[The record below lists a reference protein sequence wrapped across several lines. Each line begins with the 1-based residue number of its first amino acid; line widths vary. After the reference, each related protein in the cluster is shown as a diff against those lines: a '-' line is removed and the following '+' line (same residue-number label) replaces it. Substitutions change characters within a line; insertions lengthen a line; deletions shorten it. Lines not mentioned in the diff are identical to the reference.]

1 MVPFRLPAAP
11 RVLDAAPAKIGLV
24 LLALPL
30 LTNSPRPAHAH
41 EGHDH
46 GAPQAPISKT
56 IAPRG
61 EAASAAFEL
70 VAIPRGDALVLYL
83 DRFATA
89 EPITDATL
97 EVETPAGPATAEP
110 APDGSYR
117 LSAPWLAR
125 RDPGQDHLD
134 LVVTVTAGADVD
146 VLSLAIVLPPAPKGG
161 KAAASPPAE
170 PPAHAGHDGESWVQA
185 LHERLT
191 DRLAARDPGA
201 GLFAAG
207 GFVLGLATMALMR
220 AGRRAPVLAV
230 LVLAVT
236 LVLGATAFA
245 HDGDHAETRAAFVP
259 PPADLAQRLADGA
272 VFVPKPTQRLLS
284 LRTQIVAEG
293 AFRRTV
299 SLPGRIIPDPNA
311 SGVVQSSVGGRL
323 APPPSGTFPR
333 LGTRVRPGEVLAL
346 VTPPVQRVDLSDM
359 RQRQGELDQQIAIVQ
374 RRVDRYLKLAPGGAV
389 SQVQLDEA
397 QDELKGLKDR
407 RTALDRIRQEPEVL
421 TAPVGGV
428 IAEAAAVAGQMAN
441 PGQMVFQIVDP
452 QKLWVE
458 ALSFDALTPAADA
471 TARMADGRTLPLAY
485 QGAGLADRN
494 QAIPVQFAIQGGSE
508 GLRVGQFVTVLAA
521 IDAEQR
527 GLALP
532 RASVV
537 RTANGQD
544 VVYAH
549 IAAERYEA
557 KPVRVAP
564 LDGAR
569 VLVEAGVKPGTRVV
583 VQGAELLDQVR

>member
-1 MVPFRLPAAP
+1 MFPSLLTAA
-11 RVLDAAPAKIGLV
+11 RRA
-24 LLALPL
+24 LAVALALTTLPL
-30 LTNSPRPAHAH
+30 LASAH

-46 GAPQAPISKT
+46 GAPQAPVSKT

-61 EAASAAFEL
+61 EASSSAFEL

-83 DRFATA
+83 DRFATG
-89 EPITDATL
+89 EPVTDATL
-97 EVETPAGPATAEP
+97 EVETPDGPAAATA

-117 LSAPWLAR
+117 LPAPWLAR
-125 RDPGQDHLD
+125 GSQGGDHLD

-146 VLSLAIVLPPAPKGG
+146 VLPLALALPPPD
-161 KAAASPPAE
+161 AAAPTPPAQGTGWL
-170 PPAHAGHDGESWVQA
+170 HA
-185 LHERLT
+185 LT
-191 DRLAARDPGA
+191 DRLADRLADRDPGA
-201 GLFAAG
+201 GLAAAG
-207 GFVLGLATMALMR
+207 GFVLGLVAMGLMR
-220 AGRRAPVLAV
+220 AGRRMPVLAV
-230 LVLAVT
+230 LVLAAT

-245 HDGDHAETRAAFVP
+245 HESGNHGHPESRAALVT
-259 PPADLAQRLADGA
+259 PADAPTDLAQRLADGT
-272 VFVPKPTQRLLS
+272 VFVPKPTQRLFS
-284 LRTQIVAEG
+284 LRTEVTAEG

-333 LGTRVRPGEVLAL
+333 LGTRVRQGEVLAL
-346 VTPPVQRVDLSDM
+346 VTPPVQQVDLSDM

-374 RRVDRYLKLAPGGAV
+374 RRVDRYQKLAPGGAV

-407 RTALDRIRQEPEVL
+407 RTALDRIRLEPEVL

-452 QKLWVE
+452 ARLWVE

-471 TARMADGRTLPLAY
+471 TARLADGRSLPLAY

-494 QAIPVQFAIQGGSE
+494 QAIPVQFAIGGGLE

-521 IDAEQR
+521 IDAERR

-549 IAAERYEA
+549 TTAERYEA
-557 KPVRVAP
+557 QAVRVAP
-564 LDGAR
+564 LDGTR
-569 VLVEAGVKPGTRVV
+569 VLIEAGLKPGTRVV

>member
-1 MVPFRLPAAP
+1 MFPFRLPAA
-11 RVLDAAPAKIGLV
+11 RRALAVA
-24 LLALPL
+24 LALTALPFL
-30 LTNSPRPAHAH
+30 SAQIQAH

-46 GAPQAPISKT
+46 GAPQPPISKT

-83 DRFATA
+83 DRFATG
-89 EPITDATL
+89 EPIADATL
-97 EVETPAGPATAEP
+97 EVETPAGPATAEA

-117 LSAPWLAR
+117 LAAPWLAT
-125 RDPGQDHLD
+125 RDAKADHLD
-134 LVVTVTAGADVD
+134 LVVTVTAGSDVD
-146 VLSLAIVLPPAPKGG
+146 VLPLSVALPK
-161 KAAASPPAE
+161 PAE
-170 PPAHAGHDGESWVQA
+170 AADARHEHEHEGEGWVQTLA
-185 LHERLT
+185 ERLS
-191 DRLAARDPGA
+191 DRLAARDAGA
-201 GLFAAG
+201 GLAAAG
-207 GFVLGLATMALMR
+207 GFVLGLAAMGLMR
-220 AGRRAPVLAV
+220 TGRRAPFLAV
-230 LVLAVT
+230 LALAAT

-245 HDGDHAETRAAFVP
+245 HEKQGIPGDHPEARAAFVP
-259 PPADLAQRLADGA
+259 PPTDLAQRLPDGA

-284 LRTQIVAEG
+284 LRTQVAAEG
-293 AFRRTV
+293 AFLRTV

-407 RTALDRIRQEPEVL
+407 RGALDRIRQDPEVL
-421 TAPVGGV
+421 VAPVGGV
-428 IAEAAAVAGQMAN
+428 IAEAAAIAGQMAN

-452 QKLWVE
+452 AKLWVE
-458 ALSFDALTPAADA
+458 ALSFDALTPASDA
-471 TARMADGRTLPLAY
+471 TARLADERSLPLAY

-494 QAIPVQFAIQGGSE
+494 QAIPVQFAIRGGSE

-521 IDAEQR
+521 TDAEQS

-549 IAAERYEA
+549 TAAERYEA
-557 KPVRVAP
+557 RPVRVAP

-569 VLVEAGVKPGTRVV
+569 VLVEAGVTPGTRVV